1 MSYVITFDIYPSNT
15 IIFSAPVP
23 HPAQLDAELI
33 ITTPDDVVISYT
45 ASTVALVAATDF
57 DDAAPGEKINITVA
71 DINATSG
78 IISKAGT
85 PLTTLPWTKFP
96 PGVYTISYEVP
107 GYAPVYTEDFLA
119 FTTID
124 DCLYSKVDGF
134 MYDTCCDKCK
144 GSETKQLVEKLLAVK
159 EGAKLDFKYT
169 AYADLEE
176 KLSALQHLC
185 EGDFCECSCGC

>member
-1 MSYVITFDIYPSNT
+1 MSHLITFDIYPSDT
-15 IIFSAPVP
+15 VIFSAPLP
-23 HPAQLDAELI
+23 DPSSHPWLT
-33 ITTPDDVVISYT
+33 ITTPDDVVIKMDDT
-45 ASTVALVAATDF
+45 TVPLDTATDF
-57 DDAAPGEKINITVA
+57 DVLSPDTKINITVA
-71 DINATSG
+71 DINAMG
-78 IISKAGT
+78 GGVISKDGVV
-85 PLTTLPWTKFP
+85 LTSLPWTKFP
-96 PGVYTISYEVP
+96 PGVYTVF
-107 GYAPVYTEDFLA
+107 YTTDADPTGVTEEYLV

-124 DCLYSKVDGF
+124 DCLYAKIDGF

-169 AYADLEE
+169 AYADLED